1 MEALVAEAD
10 THLLASLA
18 LGHSCFVV
26 DYASRNKKR
35 GTSRALWYGC
45 TFISFACETVWF
57 GAPSQ
62 TPVLRGYNVQTDF
75 TDKLARFDKR
85 TLQRLRY
92 FRRFVPPS
100 VNGCVVPRV
109 RLYGLCAATERDA
122 DKSFHEGLM
131 LQFAAAPSWSGQ
143 DDRDDDARAALD
155 EAIPGGLDRLSLL
168 SGLKLWTGELGHREY
183 AALQAERARDAVWL
197 DDDDTA
203 EAQASSEAV
212 MTRSE
217 EAIID

>member
-62 TPVLRGYNVQTDF
+62 TPVLRGFNVLTDF
-75 TDKLARFDKR
+75 TEKLARSAADDLIDPK
-85 TLQRLRY
+85 
-92 FRRFVPPS
+92 
-100 VNGCVVPRV
+100 
-109 RLYGLCAATERDA
+109 GL
-122 DKSFHEGLM
+122 
-131 LQFAAAPSWSGQ
+131 
-143 DDRDDDARAALD
+143 AALGD
-155 EAIPGGLDRLSLL
+155 FASAFAKQLDKQGLDALL
-168 SGLKLWTGELGHREY
+168 GTNVYGMKIRS
-183 AALQAERARDAVWL
+183 V
-197 DDDDTA
+197 TA
-203 EAQASSEAV
+203 FNRSSINTAFGV
-212 MTRSE
+212 ITPRTRSQE
-217 EAIID
+217 FESTN